1 MDISAGI
8 AAQTALTQQAIALS
22 VMKQSAD
29 MQMQLVAMLDEALA
43 NVPVSAT
50 RGTSLN
56 MQA

>member
-1 MDISAGI
+1 MDIPAGI

-29 MQMQLVAMLDEALA
+29 MQMQLVAMLDETLA

>member
-1 MDISAGI
+1 MDIPAGI

-50 RGTSLN
+50 RGTGLN

>member
-1 MDISAGI
+1 MDIPAGI

-43 NVPVSAT
+43 YVPVSAT

>member
-1 MDISAGI
+1 MDIPAGI

>member
-29 MQMQLVAMLDEALA
+29 MQMQLVAMLDDALA

>member
-1 MDISAGI
+1 MDIPAGI

-22 VMKQSAD
+22 VIKQSAD
-29 MQMQLVAMLDEALA
+29 MQMQLVAMLDETLA